1 MLTWGKGGR
10 DLPCGTFRAAS
21 ITIRGSS
28 SSNRGTGTAF
38 KALQTAAAGREGPPH
53 RPTPRSPAEERAWR
67 WLTRAAPQ
75 ERVIDSLFAGME
87 PARLRGGGREG
98 RRAAPTRP
106 GTEPAGP
113 SKFGAI
119 EKALAAR
126 KLRVLRERPQNAAV
140 ARPTGAHAIRNVD
153 DVTGAG
159 GGGEGDGAAVA
170 PAVGDP
176 HHRQPAAVEARVA
189 GEARRNGEN
198 DAAAA
203 AAADSGGGPRAGAAG
218 SSEEPV
224 ASASAEEEGAA
235 RMLQRHARGF
245 VGRRRFQARR
255 VELLRRF
262 WRERTLA
269 DLLGAWHAVAA
280 RRAHIRRRLRQLQLY
295 YGRYAY
301 RHLAESFE
309 GASIFAAE
317 GKNAMA
323 DRYCEWRRQSAV
335 LFAWL
340 LAASAKGG
348 AA

>member
-1 MLTWGKGGR
+1 
-10 DLPCGTFRAAS
+10 
-21 ITIRGSS
+21 
-28 SSNRGTGTAF
+28 
-38 KALQTAAAGREGPPH
+38 
-53 RPTPRSPAEERAWR
+53 
-67 WLTRAAPQ
+67 
-75 ERVIDSLFAGME
+75 VIDSLFAGME

-106 GTEPAGP
+106 GTEPTGP

-153 DVTGAG
+153 DVTGPG

-176 HHRQPAAVEARVA
+176 HHRRLAAVEARVA

-198 DAAAA
+198 DVAA

-235 RMLQRHARGF
+235 RTLQRHARGF

-269 DLLGAWHAVAA
+269 DLLGVWHAVAA
-280 RRAHIRRRLRQLQLY
+280 RRAQIRRRLRQLQLY

-323 DRYCEWRRQSAV
+323 DRYCEWRRRSAV

>member
-1 MLTWGKGGR
+1 M
-10 DLPCGTFRAAS
+10 A
-21 ITIRGSS
+21 
-28 SSNRGTGTAF
+28 
-38 KALQTAAAGREGPPH
+38 
-53 RPTPRSPAEERAWR
+53 
-67 WLTRAAPQ
+67 
-75 ERVIDSLFAGME
+75 
-87 PARLRGGGREG
+87 PAR
-98 RRAAPTRP
+98 P
-106 GTEPAGP
+106 GAEPAGP

-126 KLRVLRERPQNAAV
+126 KLRVLRERPQNAV
-140 ARPTGAHAIRNVD
+140 ARPTRAHAIRNVD
-153 DVTGAG
+153 DVTGPGGG
-159 GGGEGDGAAVA
+159 GGGEGAAVA

-176 HHRQPAAVEARVA
+176 HHRRPAAVEAPVA
-189 GEARRNGEN
+189 GEARRGGED

-203 AAADSGGGPRAGAAG
+203 AADAGGGAQAGAAG
-218 SSEEPV
+218 SSEAPV
-224 ASASAEEEGAA
+224 ASAEEEGAA

-280 RRAHIRRRLRQLQLY
+280 RRARIRRRLRQLQLY

-323 DRYCEWRRQSAV
+323 DRYCEWRRRSAV